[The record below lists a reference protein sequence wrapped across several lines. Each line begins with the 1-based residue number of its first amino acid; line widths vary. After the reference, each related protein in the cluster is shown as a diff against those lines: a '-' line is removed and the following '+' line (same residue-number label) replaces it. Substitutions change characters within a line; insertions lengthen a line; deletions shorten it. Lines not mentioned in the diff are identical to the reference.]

1 MKSYKTAMKALGA
14 AVVAVMVTAC
24 GSGGTSKSSNYN
36 QNSPPPNNNPAPTDL
51 TPVVLTHDNFSGV
64 ASQALK
70 SLLLNDAGSNALN
83 KTVTITTDHNLD
95 LVNKVSGLILTF
107 APYPCSNGGD
117 ASLKAV
123 INNSTGGNGNIQ
135 LDLNR
140 PLQMSFNAEFRDC
153 DQAGNVLDGD
163 VALVLNA
170 NITQLL
176 NATQYNFDSRLDV
189 SSLGVIQPNLPS
201 FTFDGSFQ
209 YNFSSEDGNTVNME
223 LVSNNIIYFADE
235 NYQMLDFSLSKT
247 VNNATQEYHYF
258 ITSEFTDSSNPS
270 AYVAYETVEPLV
282 GKGFTLPD
290 AGQLAVQGANG
301 TVYIHALAQEKLL
314 LKLDLDND
322 GAIDEEHL
330 TTWQDLVLSSFNVQQ

>member
-1 MKSYKTAMKALGA
+1 MKQYKTAMKALGA

-24 GSGGTSKSSNYN
+24 GSGGTSKSSNN
-36 QNSPPPNNNPAPTDL
+36 QNSPPPKNNPVPTDL

-83 KTVTITTDHNLD
+83 KTVTITADHNLD
-95 LVNKVSGLILTF
+95 LVNQVSGLILTF

-123 INNSTGGNGNIQ
+123 INNSSSDIQ

-140 PLQMSFNAEFRDC
+140 PLHMSFDAEFRNC

-170 NITQLL
+170 NVTQLL

-189 SSLGVIQPNLPS
+189 SSLGVNQLNLPS
-201 FTFDGSFQ
+201 FIFDGSFE
-209 YNFSSEDGNTVNME
+209 YNFSSEDGTTVNME

-235 NYQMLDFSLSKT
+235 NYQMLDFSLNKT
-247 VNNATQEYHYF
+247 VNNSTQEYRYF

-270 AYVAYETVEPLV
+270 AFVAYQTIEPLV
-282 GKGFTLPD
+282 GKGFTLPN
-290 AGQLAVQGANG
+290 AGQIAVQGANG
-301 TVYIHALAQEKLL
+301 TVYIHALEQENLL
-314 LKLDLDND
+314 LKLDLNND
-322 GAIDEEHL
+322 GSIDEERL
-330 TTWQDLVLSSFNVQQ
+330 TTWEDLVLSSFNVQR